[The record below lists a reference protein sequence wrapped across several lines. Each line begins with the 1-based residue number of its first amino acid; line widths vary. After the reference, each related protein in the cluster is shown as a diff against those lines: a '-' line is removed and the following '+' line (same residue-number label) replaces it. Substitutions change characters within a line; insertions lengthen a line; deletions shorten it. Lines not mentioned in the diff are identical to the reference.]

1 MADNLFDEVARL
13 TGLPNHLI
21 ENELARLLA
30 LKGISKDQMTMDSLR
45 EVLAT
50 YLSEVASSVD
60 AGEFDEQ
67 QTNLISQ

>member
-1 MADNLFDEVARL
+1 MANNLFEEVAKL

-30 LKGISKDQMTMDSLR
+30 LKGISPQQMTMDSLR

-50 YLSEVASSVD
+50 FLSEVAESVD
-60 AGEFDEQ
+60 SGEFDEADQ
-67 QTNLISQ
+67 NLISQ